1 MADIRTGARCR
12 LFAHGSADATASQN
26 PIISCLLNQDWFYLS
41 GTGLPRL
48 SWKTDCKMGVV
59 VLTSVLSV
67 ISSKLGWE
75 RIQSE
80 KNKLQLSSMT
90 IF

>member
-1 MADIRTGARCR
+1 
-12 LFAHGSADATASQN
+12 
-26 PIISCLLNQDWFYLS
+26 
-41 GTGLPRL
+41 
-48 SWKTDCKMGVV
+48 MGVV

-67 ISSKLGWE
+67 TSSKLGWE

-90 IF
+90 ILLEIKPNLE